1 MGTVTCS
8 AKYDSRKAT
17 PKKSTTT
24 PTRTIVLPSENHA
37 QIACPRGRGEEGG
50 AAVPASEDA
59 AASVSGGEP
68 PPTPPL
74 RTGWRAGAK
83 GVDSAASVTSGAAGR
98 AAAAG
103 ASGVTDGCATGIISP
118 FSLTA
123 ARPTAASNAARRLSS
138 STKRA

>member
-8 AKYDSRKAT
+8 AKYDSRKAR

-37 QIACPRGRGEEGG
+37 QIVCPTGRGGETG
-50 AAVPASEDA
+50 VPVAASEDA
-59 AASVSGGEP
+59 AASVTGGEP
-68 PPTPPL
+68 PPMPPL

-83 GVDSAASVTSGAAGR
+83 GVDSAAGVASGAGGG

-103 ASGVTDGCATGIISP
+103 ASGTTDGCATGIISP

-123 ARPTAASNAARRLSS
+123 A
-138 STKRA
+138 

>member
-37 QIACPRGRGEEGG
+37 QIACPRGRGGETG
-50 AAVPASEDA
+50 APVVPSEDA
-59 AASVSGGEP
+59 AASVTGGEP

-74 RTGWRAGAK
+74 RTGWKAGAK
-83 GVDSAASVTSGAAGR
+83 DVDSAAGVASGAAGR
-98 AAAAG
+98 AAPAG
-103 ASGVTDGCATGIISP
+103 ASGATDGCATGMLSP
-118 FSLTA
+118 SSLTA
-123 ARPTAASNAARRLSS
+123 ARPTAAFNA
-138 STKRA
+138 